1 MAVSFTAEYLYQ
13 GANYIRNDPSP
24 LNQSI
29 ECPEFL
35 LALGRGVYS
44 LGTLVVSPVGAL
56 YHTSQ
61 AAYRTLEQCWVTD
74 TAKVES
80 SKTRVWQHLYAA
92 GDDLLAFGHILLNVA
107 LVACVVAAFLF
118 PEAAPGLIAPVV
130 YAVAQAI
137 QNNDIEKLFLPYY
150 FSMYPTTALFM
161 FLSDEKEA
169 GVAFSQQ
176 DRYFAHYLYDPMVRM
191 GMATDAPL
199 TSAEILAFQ
208 ELTKKWSRRRPDFV
222 EIILTIPTFLKEHNR
237 AAPAAVAFID
247 ALLAKRAELNEAQR
261 AAFHAGRDE
270 PEESRNEVIAK
281 FWIERVNA
289 IRATLPPLSTPVP
302 AQPATA

>member
-13 GANYIRNDPSP
+13 GANYIRNYPGP

-44 LGTLVVSPVGAL
+44 LGTLVVSPAGAL

-61 AAYRTLEQCWVTD
+61 AAYRALEQCWETD
-74 TAKVES
+74 ATKGEALN
-80 SKTRVWQHLYAA
+80 TRMWQHLYAA
-92 GDDLLAFGHILLNVA
+92 GSDLLAFGHILLNVA

-130 YAVAQAI
+130 YPVAHAI
-137 QNNDIEKLFLPYY
+137 QTDDIERLFLPYC
-150 FSMYPTTALFM
+150 FSMYPTMALFM
-161 FLSDEKEA
+161 FLSDEKEE

-176 DRYFAHYLYDPMVRM
+176 DKYFAHYLYDPMVRM

-208 ELTKKWSRRRPDFV
+208 AITKKWSRQRPDFV
-222 EIILTIPTFLKEHNR
+222 EIILTTPTLLKEHNR
-237 AAPAAVAFID
+237 VAPAAVTFVD
-247 ALLAKRAELNEAQR
+247 ALLAKRAELNEAQH
-261 AAFHAGRDE
+261 AAFQAGRDE
-270 PEESRNEVIAK
+270 PEESRNEVVVK

-289 IRATLPPLSTPVP
+289 IRATLPSLSATIP